1 MTRDNVSGARVV
13 LRAWDERDSRIV
25 KHRGKRK
32 IHFFREGTRPLKEG
46 ERNGT
51 TGKNI
56 FIGLDSDYI
65 CVIELLRYPRIII
78 AM

>member
-1 MTRDNVSGARVV
+1 MV
-13 LRAWDERDSRIV
+13 LRVWDERDSRIV

-32 IHFFREGTRPLKEG
+32 IHFFFREETRPSKER

-56 FIGLDSDYI
+56 FIGLESDYI
-65 CVIELLRYPRIII
+65 CAIELLRYPRI
-78 AM
+78 